1 MILVDDVEILTV
13 NDGLVWSGARDICT
27 RQLSFSF
34 LYNPLKK
41 DLPKYKMNVGS
52 KVVWIDDNQVTRFV
66 GYIEELPYNTDDDT
80 IQVTCKDLTTR
91 LIRSKFI
98 GRMTGTLKE
107 IADNICGLFN
117 IQNGIESDNT
127 HKHNIVSDGSLS
139 YYDVL
144 NTACT
149 TLFGND
155 YTLYMDENIL
165 KLSDKNVQ
173 KEFKIG
179 KNIRSSSYKQSI
191 SDMVTR
197 VLIIDNNG
205 KVLDSIED
213 KENVQRFGLFQEV
226 YNYNKD
232 SKNNIEE
239 AKKLLKGVTSEGL
252 VIVDNDNNCI
262 SGRRVK
268 IYEPVN
274 KIEGIFEI
282 QTDNHTIGTD
292 SQMEL
297 EVKYVGNG

>member
-13 NDGLVWSGARDICT
+13 LEDMSWSGARDICT
-27 RQLSFSF
+27 RQLNFSF

-41 DLPKYKMNVGS
+41 DIPRYKMNVGS
-52 KVVWIDDNQVTRFV
+52 KVKWVEDNTTLFS
-66 GYIEELPYNTDDDT
+66 GYIEDLPYNTDNDT
-80 IQVTCKDLTTR
+80 ISVSCVDLTTR

-139 YYDVL
+139 YYDVIK
-144 NTACT
+144 TACESIYGKD
-149 TLFGND
+149 F
-155 YTLYMDENIL
+155 TLYMEGNTL
-165 KLSDKNVQ
+165 KLSDSEVVA
-173 KEFKIG
+173 EFEIG
-179 KNIRSSSYKQSI
+179 KNIRSSNFKQSMI
-191 SDMVTR
+191 DMVTR

-205 KVLDSIED
+205 KVLQAVED
-213 KENVQRFGLFQEV
+213 KENLQRFGLFQEV

-232 SKNNIEE
+232 CKNNVAE
-239 AKKLLKGVTSEGL
+239 AQKLLKGVSSEGG
-252 VIVDNDNNCI
+252 IVADNDNKCI
-262 SGRRVK
+262 AGRRIK

-274 KIEGIFEI
+274 NFKGIFEI

-292 SQMEL
+292 SHMEL
-297 EVKYVGNG
+297 EVKYVANG

>member
-13 NDGLVWSGARDICT
+13 LEDMSWSGARDICT
-27 RQLSFSF
+27 RQLNFSF

-41 DLPKYKMNVGS
+41 DIPRYKMNVGS
-52 KVVWIDDNQVTRFV
+52 KVKWVEDNITLFS
-66 GYIEELPYNTDDDT
+66 GYIEDLPYNTDNDT
-80 IQVTCKDLTTR
+80 ISVSCVDLTTR

-139 YYDVL
+139 YYDVIK
-144 NTACT
+144 TACESIYGKD
-149 TLFGND
+149 F
-155 YTLYMDENIL
+155 TLYMEGNTL
-165 KLSDKNVQ
+165 KLSDSEVVA
-173 KEFKIG
+173 EFEIG
-179 KNIRSSSYKQSI
+179 KNIRSSNFKQSMT
-191 SDMVTR
+191 DMVTR
-197 VLIIDNNG
+197 VLIIDSNG
-205 KVLDSIED
+205 KVLQAIED
-213 KENVQRFGLFQEV
+213 TDNLQRYGLFQEV
-226 YNYNKD
+226 YNYNTD
-232 SKNNIEE
+232 SKNNVEE
-239 AKKLLKGVTSEGL
+239 ARKLLKGVSSEGR
-252 VIVDNDNNCI
+252 IVADNDNNCI

-292 SQMEL
+292 SYMEL
-297 EVKYVGNG
+297 EVKYVANG